1 MSDAVGGVYLQVGD
15 LKHNKDLDA
24 LAQCWAEQLAV
35 TNDLKY
41 SNDTYKGDELG
52 ENIASKWATGGA
64 DYTGKC
70 CSVGNYMGVVAWG

>member
-1 MSDAVGGVYLQVGD
+1 VGD

-24 LAQCWAEQLAV
+24 LAQRWAEHLAV

-41 SNDTYKGDELG
+41 SNDTYKGEELG

-64 DYTGKC
+64 DYTG
-70 CSVGNYMGVVAWG
+70 M